1 MSEKTTLCN
10 FRVNSKLKNDFS
22 DLCKASHSNIS
33 NELRGFINRSVLS
46 GRLNYDSPSLS
57 SYGKSANHSQKSRAV
72 SALSNITQLNKY
84 RGQNEQ
90 PPVEPGTTND
100 VYQEDFELDSSCNFK
115 LDSELKEGFLM
126 LFPNT
131 KLSAELKRFMSHIV
145 RSSK

>member
-22 DLCKASHSNIS
+22 ELCKSNHSNIS
-33 NELRGFINRSVLS
+33 NELRGFISRSVLS
-46 GRLNYDSPSLS
+46 GRLNYDSPGLVA
-57 SYGKSANHSQKSRAV
+57 YGKSASHSQASKAAV
-72 SALSNITQLNKY
+72 ALSNIYKLKQQAQDEK
-84 RGQNEQ
+84 
-90 PPVEPGTTND
+90 PMVEPDTKGNT
-100 VYQEDFELDSSCNFK
+100 YQEDFELDSSCNFK
-115 LDSELKEGFLM
+115 LEAELKEGFLK